1 MLGISNFLKKF
12 IVIQKN
18 SEDIF
23 LNILKTI
30 KEFTG
35 VELNKSHIE
44 IKGDNLYFKIKPAV
58 KNAIFLK
65 KDSIE
70 SSFKNNKIFLKI
82 K

>member
-18 SEDIF
+18 NEDIF

-35 VELNKSHIE
+35 IELNKSHIE